1 MLHMNKILLIIKR
14 EYLIKVK
21 KKSFLWMTLFGPIL
35 FGAMIIGTVLIAT
48 SDTTYHRILIAD
60 QLGNMVEDE
69 VMTYA
74 NAGIVRPRFN
84 GNDKLHFDFRKGV
97 VDPKEELKSGAYT
110 AVVQL
115 TDISYTDGKVEMFS
129 EKTPSMTVQNLI
141 KSDIEDALELYRAK
155 KNSISVDIY
164 KSIRQ
169 SVEINV
175 LKPSAGDKKDLTS
188 QKAVFGF
195 VFAIIIYFFIFFYG
209 VQVMRGVMEEKTN
222 RIVEVI
228 ISSVKPFQLM
238 MGKVIGIG
246 LVGLTQFIIWVVFT
260 SLITTVGMATMK
272 DKLLESQK
280 ANLAMVQQSGI
291 IQAPN
296 LDKEGGINEILA
308 SEKFEV
314 LYEIPWVD
322 LIISFIIFF
331 IGGYLLYA
339 SLFAAIGAI
348 VDNETD
354 TQQFMLP
361 VTIPL
366 IFAYIVSIMMIEN
379 PEGSIG
385 NVFAIIPLTSPIVM
399 MVKTAIGVSI
409 WMKLL
414 SIATLAG
421 AFFFFVW
428 LAARIYRVGILM
440 YGKKPTYKELW
451 KWIRYSS

>member
-1 MLHMNKILLIIKR
+1 MNKIFLIIKR

-21 KKSFLWMTLFGPIL
+21 KKSFLWMTIFGPIL
-35 FGAMIIGTVLIAT
+35 FAGMIIGTVLLAS
-48 SDTTYHRILIAD
+48 SDTTFHRILLVD
-60 QLGNMVEDE
+60 QLGNMIEDE
-69 VMTYA
+69 VLTYE
-74 NAGIVRPRFN
+74 NAGMDRPRFQN
-84 GNDKLHFDFRKGV
+84 SERIHFDFRKGV

-115 TDISYTDGKVEMFS
+115 TEISYTDGKVEMFAD
-129 EKTPSMTVQNLI
+129 KTPSMTVQNNL
-141 KSDIEDALELYRAK
+141 KTDIEDALELYRAR
-155 KNSISVDIY
+155 KNSIPIETY

-169 SVEINV
+169 PVEINV
-175 LKPSAGDKKDLTS
+175 LKPSEGDKRDYTS
-188 QKAVFGF
+188 QKAMIGFG
-195 VFAIIIYFFIFFYG
+195 FAIIIYFFIFFYG

-228 ISSVKPFQLM
+228 VSSVKPFQLM

-246 LVGLTQFIIWVVFT
+246 LVGLTQFVIWVALT
-260 SLITTVGMATMK
+260 SLISGVGLAAMQK
-272 DKLLESQK
+272 QVIESQK
-280 ANLAMVQQSGI
+280 ENIAMLNKTGVI
-291 IQAPN
+291 NAPN
-296 LDKEGGINEILA
+296 MSEVSINSADALGDKVA
-308 SEKFEV
+308 F
-314 LYEIPWVD
+314 LYEVPWAD
-322 LIISFIIFF
+322 MIISFIIFF
-331 IGGYLLYA
+331 VGGYLLYA

-379 PEGSIG
+379 PEGGMGTIFSI
-385 NVFAIIPLTSPIVM
+385 VPLTSPIVM

-414 SIATLAG
+414 SIAVLAG
-421 AFFFFVW
+421 AFLFFIW

-451 KWIRYSS
+451 KWIRYSA